1 MYLCKKIES
10 MGDSDLFLQMKD
22 VRPRIY
28 GMEFNSIINWDI
40 KRSEQWAVVG
50 LNGAGKTFLADFICG
65 RYAVRDGEIKYGFW
79 SEEKARLSGK
89 HYATELIKKVSF
101 ESAYLLADY
110 KNMYYQQRFHAMENE
125 TTPTV
130 RDLVASIPLE
140 EEEKKAL
147 SLKLNLEPLLDKH
160 IIMLSSG
167 ELRRV
172 LIANVLMQKPELL
185 IFDNPFIGLD
195 KEMMGELNLFFSE
208 LAKFQQM
215 VFLVPALNEIPE
227 CVTHVLPVRDL
238 KYGPSMTK
246 SEFLA
251 SSKDCLVPQTE
262 YSDDIMLPES
272 VVEYKQYDSVVRLE
286 NINLS
291 YKDRVVFDRL
301 NWDIKKGEKWALLG
315 PNGAGKSTL
324 LSLMVGDNPKAYSQ
338 KITIFDKRR
347 GTGES
352 IWDIKRPI
360 GYISSE
366 MHLFFNENQ
375 PCSRIVGSGFFD
387 TIGLFRKCNEE
398 QERLCNEWMA
408 LLGISYLAD
417 KSFLK
422 ISGGEQRLV
431 LFARTMV
438 KNPDLLILDEPLH
451 GLDIPHKKRARQVI
465 EKFCEQPGK
474 SLIYVTHRREEIP
487 SAVDKF
493 FELKKLG

>member
-1 MYLCKKIES
+1 MDEKNH
-10 MGDSDLFLQMKD
+10 FLQLKG
-22 VRPRIY
+22 VRPRVY
-28 GMEFNSIINWDI
+28 GLEYDPLINWEI
-40 KRSEQWAVVG
+40 KRGEQWAVVG

-65 RYAVRDGEIKYGFW
+65 KYAVREGKINYGYW
-79 SEEKARLSGK
+79 SVEKAHETGK
-89 HYATELIKKVSF
+89 FYASELIRKVSF

-130 RDLVASIPLE
+130 RELITSIPLN
-140 EEEKKAL
+140 EEEKHVL
-147 SLKLNLEPLLDKH
+147 VRRLNLEPLYEKH
-160 IIMLSSG
+160 LIMLSSG

-195 KEMMGELNLFFSE
+195 KEMMAELNLFFTE
-208 LAKFQQM
+208 LSKFQQM
-215 VFLVPALNEIPE
+215 VFLVPALIEIPE
-227 CVTHVLPVRDL
+227 CVTNVLPV
-238 KYGPSMTK
+238 KNMEYGPAMTK
-246 SEFLA
+246 DEFLA
-251 SSKDCLVPQTE
+251 SPKECLVPQK
-262 YSDDIMLPES
+262 SFSADVLLPET
-272 VVEYKQYDSVVRLE
+272 VVPSKQYESVVRLE
-286 NINLS
+286 DINLS
-291 YKDRVVFDRL
+291 YKDRVVFSHL
-301 NWDIKKGEKWALLG
+301 NWEIKKGEKWALLG
-315 PNGAGKSTL
+315 PNGSGKSTL

-338 KITIFDKRR
+338 NITIFDKRR

-398 QERLCNEWMA
+398 QERLCYQWMD
-408 LLGISYLAD
+408 LLGIGYLKD

-438 KNPDLLILDEPLH
+438 KNPDFLILDEPLH
-451 GLDIPHKKRARQVI
+451 GLDIPHKKRARQLI

-487 SAVDKF
+487 SAVDQF
-493 FELKKLG
+493 YELKNLGNDKN